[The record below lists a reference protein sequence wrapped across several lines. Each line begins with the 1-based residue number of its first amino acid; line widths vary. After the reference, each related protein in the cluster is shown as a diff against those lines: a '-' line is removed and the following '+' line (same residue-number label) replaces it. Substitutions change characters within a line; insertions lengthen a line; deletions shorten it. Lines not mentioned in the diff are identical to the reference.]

1 MRSTLRIAAMHI
13 ACILLVS
20 SADTAL
26 AQTYPRKPIRIVTTP
41 AGGANDFLVRM
52 LAPGL
57 TAKLG
62 QQIIVDNRPAG
73 VIPGQIVAGSSPDG
87 YTLLCT
93 TGLLWL
99 LPFMQKV
106 PYDAVKDFYPITLAM
121 SFPNLLVVHPS
132 LAMTSARDVIA
143 FAKAKPGELNF
154 ATGASGSNSH
164 ISMELFRSMAGI
176 NIQRI
181 PFKGE
186 GPATIGLLGGEVQLM
201 FASASAVSA
210 HTKSGKLRVLG
221 VSSAQPSAVAPGV
234 PTIAA
239 SGLPGF
245 ESVTVVCIHAPAKT
259 PVVIVERLNR

>member
-1 MRSTLRIAAMHI
+1 
-13 ACILLVS
+13 
-20 SADTAL
+20 
-26 AQTYPRKPIRIVTTP
+26 
-41 AGGANDFLVRM
+41 
-52 LAPGL
+52 
-57 TAKLG
+57 
-62 QQIIVDNRPAG
+62 
-73 VIPGQIVAGSSPDG
+73 
-87 YTLLCT
+87 
-93 TGLLWL
+93 
-99 LPFMQKV
+99 MQKV
-106 PYDAVKDFYPITLAM
+106 PYDPVKDFYPITLAM

-132 LAMTSARDVIA
+132 LAMSSARDVIA

-164 ISMELFRSMAGI
+164 ISMELFRSMAGV

-234 PTIAA
+234 PTISA

-245 ESVTVVCIHAPAKT
+245 ESVTVVGIHAPAKT
-259 PVVIVERLNR
+259 PAVIVERLNREMTEILHSEAIKERFLNTGAEAVGSSPNEFSAMIKSDMEKLGRVIRNAGIRTE